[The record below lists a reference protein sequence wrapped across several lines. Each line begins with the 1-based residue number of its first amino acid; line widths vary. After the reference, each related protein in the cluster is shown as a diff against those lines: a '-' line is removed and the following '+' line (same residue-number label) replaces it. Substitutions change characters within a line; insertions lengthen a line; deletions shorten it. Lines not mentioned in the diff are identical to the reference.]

1 MSKLFASMIF
11 LQEIFDE
18 HAKKDG
24 DPNTLSKKE
33 ASDLLRSEL
42 MMEPKQVDAE
52 KLFKSL
58 DMDGNGVVSF
68 EEFVTFAAAMTMVLP
83 RKSCSQ

>member
-42 MMEPKQVDAE
+42 MME
-52 KLFKSL
+52 
-58 DMDGNGVVSF
+58 VSGKD
-68 EEFVTFAAAMTMVLP
+68 VAQLQQRAVNV
-83 RKSCSQ
+83 C